1 MKKSTKRRSQEQRVT
16 MAKINI
22 PCIFNPNKARPF
34 DGIFFR
40 VKGVEGEWGSICFTF
55 IFQE

>member
-22 PCIFNPNKARPF
+22 PCIFNPNKAGPF

-40 VKGVEGEWGSICFTF
+40 VKWVEGGGSQFVF
-55 IFQE
+55 P

>member
-40 VKGVEGEWGSICFTF
+40 VKGVEGEWGGGCV
-55 IFQE
+55 

>member
-40 VKGVEGEWGSICFTF
+40 VKGVERGWGSICFPL

>member
-34 DGIFFR
+34 DGIFSGCRGWRGGGGQF
-40 VKGVEGEWGSICFTF
+40 VFP
-55 IFQE
+55 

>member
-1 MKKSTKRRSQEQRVT
+1 MKKSTKLRSQEQRVT

-22 PCIFNPNKARPF
+22 PCIFNPNKAGPF

-40 VKGVEGEWGSICFTF
+40 VKGVEGGGSQFVF
-55 IFQE
+55 P